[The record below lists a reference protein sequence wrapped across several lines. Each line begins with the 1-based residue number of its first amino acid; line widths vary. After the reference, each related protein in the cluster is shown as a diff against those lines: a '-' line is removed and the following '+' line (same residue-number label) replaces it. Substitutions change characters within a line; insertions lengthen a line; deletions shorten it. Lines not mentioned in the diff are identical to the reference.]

1 MIVILK
7 EFLQDVEHVE
17 VPIQNASQAVIYM
30 MIKQKR
36 MSKSKALNREK
47 VEGFLFCPL
56 SRIDRAAI
64 LWKPN
69 MTKKAK
75 AAHSDQTNK

>member
-47 VEGFLFCPL
+47 VEGFWF
-56 SRIDRAAI
+56 
-64 LWKPN
+64 
-69 MTKKAK
+69 
-75 AAHSDQTNK
+75 AH